1 MVDVIVKIT
10 GLAVLAV
17 AVMNLAHGALVAA
30 RLGAHVTRRYRHL
43 RLDLWLPR
51 WVHTRDAQS
60 WLATWR
66 GILRS
71 GDPTMAAIRLDGRL
85 VIARHVQLMLS
96 SQAWVMVV
104 ATMVPRLSE
113 LWWRPGGWRPAR
125 APGR

>member
-10 GLAVLAV
+10 GLMVLAIGV
-17 AVMNLAHGALVAA
+17 LNLAHGALVTA
-30 RLGAHVTRRYRHL
+30 RLVAHVTRRYPHL

-51 WVHTRDAQS
+51 WVDARDAQA

-71 GDPTMAAIRLDGRL
+71 GDPTMAAIRTDGRI

-96 SQAWVMVV
+96 SQAWVMVA
-104 ATMVPRLSE
+104 ATMVPRLS
-113 LWWRPGGWRPAR
+113 
-125 APGR
+125 

>member
-10 GLAVLAV
+10 GLVVLAV

-30 RLGAHVTRRYRHL
+30 RLIAHVTRRYPHL
-43 RLDLWLPR
+43 RLDLWFPC
-51 WVHTRDAQS
+51 WGYTRDAQS

-71 GDPTMAAIRLDGRL
+71 GDPTMAAIRTDGRL

-96 SQAWVMVV
+96 SQAWAMVV
-104 ATMVPRLSE
+104 ATMVPRLS
-113 LWWRPGGWRPAR
+113 
-125 APGR
+125 

>member
-10 GLAVLAV
+10 GLVVLAV
-17 AVMNLAHGALVAA
+17 AVLNLAHGALVAA
-30 RLGAHVTRRYRHL
+30 RLVAHVTRRYPHL

-51 WVHTRDAQS
+51 WADARDVQG

-71 GDPTMAAIRLDGRL
+71 GDPTMAAIRTDGRI

-96 SQAWVMVV
+96 SQAWVMVA
-104 ATMVPRLSE
+104 ATMVPRLS
-113 LWWRPGGWRPAR
+113 
-125 APGR
+125 